1 VPVTAERRVH
11 GSASAFDEHSRLA
24 LRPSHETDRT
34 QDESH
39 PYRKSSIVDGMRIRF
54 DDARMH
60 VFLRIALCFVLIAA
74 TLPSFAQAPDS
85 VKTFDAANQQLADV
99 RKQLAASDDNAEP
112 LTDARLNELRDTAAS
127 VTAQADALTDDRSP
141 RLAAIDA
148 RLGELGAVPLKGA
161 APEASD
167 ITAQRADLDKQR
179 STLDAEI
186 KRAKLLAI
194 DARQLTDEI
203 AEARRAN
210 FQAKLSQRTASP
222 LTPTFWRDVA
232 ANLSRDSSRL
242 DALRAGVTS
251 AVRDS
256 FSADNRV
263 FAIGGVCISLLLI
276 VVGRWWA
283 ERALMRTTANRV
295 PQGRLRRSAL
305 AFAIVVVSTLFFG
318 GGAQLMVVALDWH
331 GAFSDAENTFARAVV
346 SAVFFGSFVAGLGRA
361 LLSAARPS
369 WRLPSI
375 PDDIAERLRLFPMLL
390 GCAIAFSILQ
400 QKINTLVSASLSA
413 TISGSL
419 IVALIYAVLIGWGL
433 TRIAG
438 AEPDGSAERTRD
450 NAKGAEKDGESRQR
464 SAWIGFCV
472 AAMWVG
478 VIGTVVAALTGYVA
492 LAQQI
497 ARQMVGL
504 GIVAATFY
512 LLVHLIED
520 VCAAIMST
528 RAGWLQHTLGLEPR
542 SLEQFE
548 VLCSGI
554 FRVCALVLA
563 LATVFSP
570 YGSGPADLLARIAQ
584 AGAGLKIGQIE
595 VTPGALFGAFAV
607 LVLGIA
613 AVRALK
619 NWLFNRYLPTTRLDP
634 GMRISV
640 TTLLGYVGGVVVFAF
655 ALSALGFSLERITWV
670 ASALSVGIGFGLQAI
685 VQNFVSG
692 LILLVERP
700 VKVGDWVVLGDAE
713 GDIRR
718 INVRATEI
726 QMSDRSTVI
735 VPNSELITKSV
746 RNVTLA
752 NAEGRVRIRLPIPID
767 TDAARVREILREAFS
782 AHHGVLTTPTP
793 SVLLDGIEGGSLI
806 FIAIAYIANP
816 RQSGSVRSELLFD
829 IIARLRAERIALSSP
844 QDIKLLRPAASTA
857 APIDVPVA

>member
-1 VPVTAERRVH
+1 MPA
-11 GSASAFDEHSRLA
+11 
-24 LRPSHETDRT
+24 
-34 QDESH
+34 
-39 PYRKSSIVDGMRIRF
+39 
-54 DDARMH
+54 
-60 VFLRIALCFVLIAA
+60 FLRVALFLSLIATA
-74 TLPSFAQAPDS
+74 LPCFAQAPDS
-85 VKTFDAANQQLADV
+85 VKTIDVANQQLVDV
-99 RKQLAASDDNAEP
+99 RKQLATTDDNAEP
-112 LTDARLNELRDTAAS
+112 LTDARLNELRDTVAS
-127 VTAQADALTDDRSP
+127 VTAQADALTDDRTP

-148 RLGELGAVPLKGA
+148 RLGELGAAPVKGA
-161 APEASD
+161 ASEASD
-167 ITAQRADLDKQR
+167 ITLQRAELDKQR
-179 STLDAEI
+179 ATLDGEI
-186 KRAKLLAI
+186 KRARLLAI
-194 DARQLTDEI
+194 DARQLTDQI

-210 FQAKLSQRTASP
+210 FQARLSQRTASP
-222 LTPTFWRDVA
+222 LTPAFWKDVA
-232 ANLSRDSSRL
+232 SNLSRDGSRL
-242 DALRAGVTS
+242 GALRSGVSS
-251 AVRDS
+251 AVSDS

-263 FAIGGVCISLLLI
+263 FAVGGVGLGLLLMLG
-276 VVGRWWA
+276 GRWWA

-305 AFAIVVVSTLFFG
+305 AFAIVVVATLFVG
-318 GGAQLMVVALDWH
+318 GGAQLMVVALDWR
-331 GAFSDAENTFARAVV
+331 GAFSDAENAFARAVV
-346 SAVFFGSFVAGLGRA
+346 SAIFFGSFVAGLGRA

-375 PDDIAERLRLFPMLL
+375 PDDVAERLRLFPMLL

-400 QKINTLVSASLSA
+400 QKINTLVGASLSA
-413 TISGSL
+413 TIAGSL
-419 IVALIYAVLIGWGL
+419 VVALIYAALIGWGL
-433 TRIAG
+433 TRVDDDETG
-438 AEPDGSAERTRD
+438 TSVERARD
-450 NAKGAEKDGESRQR
+450 SAKGAAKDSESRQR

-472 AAMWVG
+472 AALWLG
-478 VIGTVVAALTGYVA
+478 VIGTVVAVLSGYVA

-504 GIVAATFY
+504 GIVTATFY

-520 VCAAIMST
+520 VSAAVMST
-528 RAGWLQHTLGLEPR
+528 RAGWLQNTLGLEPR

-595 VTPGALFGAFAV
+595 VTPGAVFGAFAV

-619 NWLFNRYLPTTRLDP
+619 SWLFNRYLPTTRLDP

-700 VKVGDWVVLGDAE
+700 VKVGDWVVLGDTE

-752 NAEGRVRIRLPIPID
+752 NAEGRVRIRLPMPID
-767 TDAARVREILREAFS
+767 SDAERVREIVREAFA
-782 AHHGVLTTPTP
+782 AHHGVLTTPAP
-793 SVLLDGIEGGSLI
+793 NVLLDGIEGASLI
-806 FIAIAYIANP
+806 FIAIAYITNP
-816 RQSGSVRSELLFD
+816 RQSGSMRSELLFD
-829 IIARLRAERIALSSP
+829 ILARLRAERIALSSP
-844 QDIKLLRPAASTA
+844 QDIKLLRAAVTA
-857 APIDVPVA
+857 AEGVDASSTDRLTGSA

>member
-1 VPVTAERRVH
+1 MQA
-11 GSASAFDEHSRLA
+11 
-24 LRPSHETDRT
+24 
-34 QDESH
+34 
-39 PYRKSSIVDGMRIRF
+39 
-54 DDARMH
+54 
-60 VFLRIALCFVLIAA
+60 FLRVALLLVLIVA
-74 TLPSFAQAPDS
+74 TLPCFAQAPDS
-85 VKTFDAANQQLADV
+85 VKTFDAGNQQLADV
-99 RKQLAASDDNAEP
+99 RKQLLGSDDNAEP
-112 LTDARLNELRDTAAS
+112 LTDARLNELRDALAS
-127 VTAQADALTDDRSP
+127 VTAQADALTDDRTP
-141 RLAAIDA
+141 RLAAVDA
-148 RLGELGAVPLKGA
+148 RLGELGAAPVKGA

-179 STLDAEI
+179 SILDAEI
-186 KRAKLLAI
+186 KRARLLAI
-194 DARQLTDEI
+194 DARQLTDQI

-210 FQAKLSQRTASP
+210 FQARLSQRTPSP

-232 ANLSRDSSRL
+232 SNLARDGSRL
-242 DALRAGVTS
+242 GALRSGVSS
-251 AVRDS
+251 AVSDS
-256 FSADNRV
+256 FSPDNRV
-263 FAIGGVCISLLLI
+263 FALVGVGAGLLLML
-276 VVGRWWA
+276 VGRWWA

-295 PQGRLRRSAL
+295 PQGPLRRSAL
-305 AFAIVVVSTLFFG
+305 AFAIVIVATLFVG
-318 GGAQLMVVALDWH
+318 GGAQLMMVGLDWH
-331 GAFSDAENTFARAVV
+331 GAFSEAESAFARAIV
-346 SAVFFGSFVAGLGRA
+346 SAIFFGSFVAGLGRA

-419 IVALIYAVLIGWGL
+419 VVALIYAMLIGWGL
-433 TRIAG
+433 ARVAG
-438 AEPDGSAERTRD
+438 DEPGTAPERVREKTK
-450 NAKGAEKDGESRQR
+450 NAEKEAESRQR

-472 AAMWVG
+472 AALWVG
-478 VIGTVVAALTGYVA
+478 VIATIAAALTGYVA

-504 GIVAATFY
+504 GIVAASFY

-528 RAGWLQHTLGLEPR
+528 RADWLQNTLGLEAR
-542 SLEQFE
+542 SLDQFE

-563 LATVFSP
+563 LATVFAP

-584 AGAGLKIGQIE
+584 AGAGLKVGQIE
-595 VTPGALFGAFAV
+595 VTPSAVFGAFAV
-607 LVLGIA
+607 LIIGIA

-619 NWLFNRYLPTTRLDP
+619 NWLFNRYLPTTRMDP
-634 GMRISV
+634 GMRMSV

-752 NAEGRVRIRLPIPID
+752 NAEGRVRIRLPMPID
-767 TDAARVREILREAFS
+767 SDAARVREIVRDAFA
-782 AHHGVLTTPTP
+782 AHAGVLSTPTP
-793 SVLLDGIEGGSLI
+793 SVLLDGIEGSSLI
-806 FIAIAYIANP
+806 FIAIAYITNP
-816 RQSGSVRSELLFD
+816 RQSGSMRSELLFD
-829 IIARLRAERIALSSP
+829 ILARLRAERIALSSP
-844 QDIKLLRPAASTA
+844 QDIKLLRAAATA
-857 APIDVPVA
+857 VDVGDTTLAEG

>member
-1 VPVTAERRVH
+1 
-11 GSASAFDEHSRLA
+11 
-24 LRPSHETDRT
+24 
-34 QDESH
+34 
-39 PYRKSSIVDGMRIRF
+39 
-54 DDARMH
+54 MH
-60 VFLRIALCFVLIAA
+60 AFLRVVLFLALIAA
-74 TLPSFAQAPDS
+74 ALPCFAQAPDS

-99 RKQLAASDDNAEP
+99 RKQLAAPAQDAEP
-112 LTDARLNELRDTAAS
+112 LTDARLNELRDTVAS
-127 VTAQADALTDDRSP
+127 VTAQADALSDDRTP
-141 RLAAIDA
+141 RLAAVDA
-148 RLGELGAVPLKGA
+148 RLGELGVAPVKGA
-161 APEASD
+161 SPEASD

-179 STLDAEI
+179 SILDAEI
-186 KRAKLLAI
+186 KRARLLAV
-194 DARQLTDEI
+194 DARQLTDQI

-222 LTPTFWRDVA
+222 LTPAFWKDVA
-232 ANLSRDSSRL
+232 SNLSRDGSRL
-242 DALRAGVTS
+242 GALRSGVSS
-251 AVRDS
+251 AVSDS
-256 FSADNRV
+256 FAPDNRA
-263 FAIGGVCISLLLI
+263 FAIGGVGMGLLLML
-276 VVGRWWA
+276 VGRWWA

-305 AFAIVVVSTLFFG
+305 AFAIVVVETLFVG
-318 GGAQLMVVALDWH
+318 GGAQLMMVGLDWH
-331 GAFSDAENTFARAVV
+331 GAFSDAETAFARAVV
-346 SAVFFGSFVAGLGRA
+346 SAIFFGSFVAGLGRA

-375 PDDIAERLRLFPMLL
+375 PDDVAERLRLFPMLL
-390 GCAIAFSILQ
+390 GCAIAISILQ
-400 QKINTLVSASLSA
+400 QKINTLVGASLSA
-413 TISGSL
+413 TIAGSL
-419 IVALIYAVLIGWGL
+419 MVALIYAALIGWGL
-433 TRIAG
+433 TRVADDE
-438 AEPDGSAERTRD
+438 ADKSTERARED
-450 NAKGAEKDGESRQR
+450 AKDAEKDAVSRQR

-472 AAMWVG
+472 AALWLG
-478 VIGTVVAALTGYVA
+478 VVGTVVAVLSGYVA

-520 VCAAIMST
+520 VCAAVMST
-528 RAGWLQHTLGLEPR
+528 RAGWLQNTLGLEPR

-563 LATVFSP
+563 LATVFAP

-584 AGAGLKIGQIE
+584 AGSSLKIGQIE
-595 VTPGALFGAFAV
+595 VTPAAVFGAFAV
-607 LVLGIA
+607 FIVGIA
-613 AVRALK
+613 AIRALK
-619 NWLFNRYLPTTRLDP
+619 NWLFHRYLPTTRMDP

-700 VKVGDWVVLGDAE
+700 VKVGDWVVLGDTE

-752 NAEGRVRIRLPIPID
+752 NAEGRVRIRLPVPIES
-767 TDAARVREILREAFS
+767 DAARVREILREAFA
-782 AHHGVLTTPTP
+782 AHHSVLTTPAP
-793 SVLLDGIEGGSLI
+793 NVLLDGIEGGSLI
-806 FIAIAYIANP
+806 FIAIAYITNP
-816 RQSGSVRSELLFD
+816 RQSGSTRSELLFD
-829 IIARLRAERIALSSP
+829 ILARLRADRIALSSP
-844 QDIKLLRPAASTA
+844 QHIQLLRAGLSASTEDSTEEA
-857 APIDVPVA
+857 ARENPAIEAGPQ